1 MSTRI
6 QVVNRAG
13 VPLKEERIRELAESV
28 LAAEAQGGALSVA
41 FLGESEVARLNE
53 TYRGLEGPTDVLA
66 FPEEEGE
73 ETWPDP
79 EEEPGEGG
87 GYRGDVVICP
97 AVAGEN
103 AAAEGSSLE
112 AELEKLVIHGVMHLL
127 GYDHEVD
134 DGEMESRE
142 AGLRVRL
149 LPQRNADPGRG

>member
-6 QVVNRAG
+6 QVVNQAG
-13 VPLKEERIRELAESV
+13 VPLKERRIRELAESV
-28 LAAEAQGGALSVA
+28 LAAEAEGGALSVA
-41 FLGESEVARLNE
+41 FLEESEAARLNE

-66 FPEEEGE
+66 FAEGE

-97 AVAGEN
+97 TVAGEN

-149 LPQRNADPGRG
+149 LPQRDVDPGGG